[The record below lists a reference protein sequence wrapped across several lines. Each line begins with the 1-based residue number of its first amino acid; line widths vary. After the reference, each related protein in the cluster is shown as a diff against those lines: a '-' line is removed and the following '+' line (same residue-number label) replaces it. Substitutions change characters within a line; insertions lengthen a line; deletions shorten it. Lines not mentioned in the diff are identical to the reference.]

1 MIASKKKRKEKKTE
15 ERIADDGSAT
25 SLEEAAP
32 VGDLRSL
39 MASPKLELF
48 FLRKKMN
55 FWGRRWM

>member
-1 MIASKKKRKEKKTE
+1 MLVKKRKRKEKKTE

-48 FLRKKMN
+48 FRGKKMN
-55 FWGRRWM
+55 F